1 MSKGE
6 FEQQQKEGK
15 YKKKKE
21 DVKDIEGQK
30 RNSER
35 PRERRSRNTKIEG
48 PSPKM
53 QNIAKGK
60 REGDKMIKKT
70 EEMRKENTKGKKNT
84 EIRGKEG
91 RNKEKNK
98 EIDRKGS
105 QTNQATEKERRMLNA
120 VLSSKN
126 IVKNR
131 ER

>member
-1 MSKGE
+1 
-6 FEQQQKEGK
+6 
-15 YKKKKE
+15 
-21 DVKDIEGQK
+21 
-30 RNSER
+30 
-35 PRERRSRNTKIEG
+35 
-48 PSPKM
+48 M

-131 ER
+131 GRRERLRNKKKERYRKKD